1 MTGRAH
7 TQKQTQGENEAKSTK
22 LPPQTEKRYSPWPC
36 FNVSSRR
43 SPVAWRATQW
53 PCLPKRI
60 ISAERPACL
69 LFSSAAAL
77 NQIPVRA
84 PKIPQ
89 RPWHPSIRSVEAA
102 VCEMWTLGDFRIR
115 SGRAGTACPL
125 LVISPLTPNIKKL
138 SRRHLRRRPRPGS
151 PMPSGESQRETAS
164 WPVLALPCSKQN
176 RTHLQKPHYRHH
188 HLLLH
193 ELIPFPCKP
202 PSVFP
207 TPCSCIAAQQL
218 GLDPTTD
225 GSDGGV

>member
-1 MTGRAH
+1 MRRNRQNYHPKPRKDIPRGPVSMFRPVDPPLR
-7 TQKQTQGENEAKSTK
+7 GEPLNGLAF
-22 LPPQTEKRYSPWPC
+22 Q
-36 FNVSSRR
+36 N
-43 SPVAWRATQW
+43 A
-53 PCLPKRI
+53 
-60 ISAERPACL
+60 
-69 LFSSAAAL
+69 SSARDDLPVSFSPLPQPL

-89 RPWHPSIRSVEAA
+89 RPCHPSIRSVEAA
-102 VCEMWTLGDFRIR
+102 VCEMWTLGGFRIR

-138 SRRHLRRRPRPGS
+138 SRQHLRRRRRPGS

-164 WPVLALPCSKQN
+164 WPVPALPCSKQN

-188 HLLLH
+188 HKLLH